1 MKDVP
6 LADSLL
12 RLGRYTSV
20 KVLRDD
26 QSWISKTRRSAAEP
40 ADIGQLNVTC
50 LTFQWYVF
58 NHKDSYCAY

>member
-26 QSWISKTRRSAAEP
+26 QSCISKTRSLAAEP
-40 ADIGQLNVTC
+40 GDTGQINVTC
-50 LTFQWYVF
+50 LTFQ
-58 NHKDSYCAY
+58 